1 MQYMLKLTPL
11 GVQPHIFRVVS
22 VDGQADIDHVLSL
35 CDLSFDYAHYA
46 ERALYFARDLSASQA
61 LAVDVPLEDNDHY
74 GPVSEE
80 FAPFW
85 RQELELAKLELEVL
99 DLQAQP
105 QQALQR
111 FDALLEAHSARL
123 GAALK
128 EDTHPREQGERF
140 KFVYVVHGVQHLV
153 EVLMSSEKLN
163 CFVPAT
169 LMGEGLVV
177 DDDPLRPLSTALINA
192 SVAAAEAA
200 DAAAEA
206 AEAAAE
212 AAATEV
218 AAKADA
224 VVAGGDAAPEP
235 AAPAENSA
243 GLNLKVCTS
252 RMRAFGAMRSE
263 QSINQALQQAGAS
276 PLTIKIC

>member
-46 ERALYFARDLSASQA
+46 ERALYFARDLSASRA

-111 FDALLEAHSARL
+111 FDALLEAHSAHL

-206 AEAAAE
+206 AEAAAA

-224 VVAGGDAAPEP
+224 VVAGGDAAPEQ

>member
-46 ERALYFARDLSASQA
+46 ERALYFARDLSASHA

>member
-11 GVQPHIFRVVS
+11 GVQPHVFRVVS

-46 ERALYFARDLSASQA
+46 ERALYFARDLSASRA

-224 VVAGGDAAPEP
+224 VVAGGDAAPEQ

>member
-46 ERALYFARDLSASQA
+46 ERALYFARDLSASRA

-224 VVAGGDAAPEP
+224 VVAGGDAAPEQ

>member
-11 GVQPHIFRVVS
+11 GVQPHVFRVVS

-46 ERALYFARDLSASQA
+46 ERALYFARDLSASRA

>member
-46 ERALYFARDLSASQA
+46 ERALYFARDLSASRA

-200 DAAAEA
+200 DAATKA

-224 VVAGGDAAPEP
+224 VVAGGDAAPEQ

>member
-46 ERALYFARDLSASQA
+46 ERALYFARDLSASRA

-177 DDDPLRPLSTALINA
+177 DDDPLRPLSTVLINA

-224 VVAGGDAAPEP
+224 VVAGGDAAPEQ

>member
-11 GVQPHIFRVVS
+11 GVQPHVFRVVS

>member
-46 ERALYFARDLSASQA
+46 ERALYFARDLSASRA

-111 FDALLEAHSARL
+111 FDALLESHSARL

-177 DDDPLRPLSTALINA
+177 DDDPLHPLSTALINA

-224 VVAGGDAAPEP
+224 VVAGGDAAPEQ

>member
-11 GVQPHIFRVVS
+11 GVQPHVFRVVS

-224 VVAGGDAAPEP
+224 VVAGGAAAPEP

>member
-11 GVQPHIFRVVS
+11 GVQPHVFRVVS

-177 DDDPLRPLSTALINA
+177 DDDPLRPLSIALINA

-224 VVAGGDAAPEP
+224 VVAGGDAAPEQ

-243 GLNLKVCTS
+243 GLYLKGCTS

>member
-11 GVQPHIFRVVS
+11 GVQPHVFRVVS

-224 VVAGGDAAPEP
+224 VVAGGDAAPEQ
-235 AAPAENSA
+235 AAPAENRA

>member
-11 GVQPHIFRVVS
+11 GVQPHVFRVVS

-105 QQALQR
+105 QPALQR

-224 VVAGGDAAPEP
+224 VVAGGDAAPEQ

>member
-46 ERALYFARDLSASQA
+46 ERALYFARDLSASRA

-74 GPVSEE
+74 GPVSKE

-177 DDDPLRPLSTALINA
+177 DDDPLRPLSTVLINA

-224 VVAGGDAAPEP
+224 VVAGGDAAPEQ

>member
-11 GVQPHIFRVVS
+11 GVQPHVFRVVS

-85 RQELELAKLELEVL
+85 RQELELAKLELEVV
-99 DLQAQP
+99 DLQDQP
-105 QQALQR
+105 QQGLQR
-111 FDALLEAHSARL
+111 FDALLEANSARL
-123 GAALK
+123 GASLK

-177 DDDPLRPLSTALINA
+177 DVDPLRPLCTALINA
-192 SVAAAEAA
+192 SASAAEAAAAAAAAAKAAAEAA
-200 DAAAEA
+200 DP
-206 AEAAAE
+206 
-212 AAATEV
+212 EV

-224 VVAGGDAAPEP
+224 VVAGGDAAPEQ

>member
-11 GVQPHIFRVVS
+11 GVQPHVFRVVS

-177 DDDPLRPLSTALINA
+177 DDDPLRPLSIALINA

-224 VVAGGDAAPEP
+224 VVAGGDAAPEQ

>member
-11 GVQPHIFRVVS
+11 GVQPHVFRVVS

-105 QQALQR
+105 QQAFQR

-140 KFVYVVHGVQHLV
+140 TFVYVVHGVQHLV
-153 EVLMSSEKLN
+153 VVLMSSEKLN

-206 AEAAAE
+206 AKAAAE

-224 VVAGGDAAPEP
+224 VVAGGDAAPEQ

>member
-11 GVQPHIFRVVS
+11 GVQPHVFRVVS

-85 RQELELAKLELEVL
+85 QQELELAKLELEVL

-212 AAATEV
+212 AVATEV

>member
-46 ERALYFARDLSASQA
+46 ERALYFARDLSASRA

-224 VVAGGDAAPEP
+224 VVAVGDAAPEQ

>member
-11 GVQPHIFRVVS
+11 GVQPHVFRVVS

-85 RQELELAKLELEVL
+85 QQELELAKLELEVL

>member
-46 ERALYFARDLSASQA
+46 ERALYFARDLSASRA

-224 VVAGGDAAPEP
+224 VVAGGDVAPEQ

>member
-200 DAAAEA
+200 DAAEA

-224 VVAGGDAAPEP
+224 VVAGGDAAPEQ

>member
-11 GVQPHIFRVVS
+11 GVQPHVFRVVS
-22 VDGQADIDHVLSL
+22 VDGQADIYHVLSL

-177 DDDPLRPLSTALINA
+177 DDDPLRPLSIALINA

-224 VVAGGDAAPEP
+224 VVAGGDAAPEQ

>member
-46 ERALYFARDLSASQA
+46 ERALYFARDLSASRA

-177 DDDPLRPLSTALINA
+177 DDDPLHPLSTALINA

-224 VVAGGDAAPEP
+224 VVAGGDAAPEQ

>member
-11 GVQPHIFRVVS
+11 GVQPHVFRVVS

-111 FDALLEAHSARL
+111 FDALLEAHSVRL

-177 DDDPLRPLSTALINA
+177 DDDPLRPLSIALINA

-224 VVAGGDAAPEP
+224 VVAGGDAAPEQ

>member
-46 ERALYFARDLSASQA
+46 ERALYFARDLSASRA

>member
-11 GVQPHIFRVVS
+11 GVQPHVFRVVS

-46 ERALYFARDLSASQA
+46 ERALYFARDLSASRA

-169 LMGEGLVV
+169 MMGEGLVV

-224 VVAGGDAAPEP
+224 VVAGGDAAPEQ
-235 AAPAENSA
+235 AAPAETSA

>member
-11 GVQPHIFRVVS
+11 GVQPHVFRVVS

-153 EVLMSSEKLN
+153 EVLISSEKLN

-206 AEAAAE
+206 AEAAAS

-224 VVAGGDAAPEP
+224 VVAGGDAAPEQ
-235 AAPAENSA
+235 AAPAENRA

>member
-11 GVQPHIFRVVS
+11 GVQPHVFRVVS

-140 KFVYVVHGVQHLV
+140 KFVYAVHGVQHLV
-153 EVLMSSEKLN
+153 EVFMS
-163 CFVPAT
+163 T
-169 LMGEGLVV
+169 
-177 DDDPLRPLSTALINA
+177 
-192 SVAAAEAA
+192 
-200 DAAAEA
+200 
-206 AEAAAE
+206 
-212 AAATEV
+212 
-218 AAKADA
+218 
-224 VVAGGDAAPEP
+224 
-235 AAPAENSA
+235 
-243 GLNLKVCTS
+243 
-252 RMRAFGAMRSE
+252 
-263 QSINQALQQAGAS
+263 
-276 PLTIKIC
+276 

>member
-11 GVQPHIFRVVS
+11 GVQPHVFRVVS

-35 CDLSFDYAHYA
+35 CDLSFDYANYA

-224 VVAGGDAAPEP
+224 VVAGGDAAPEQ
-235 AAPAENSA
+235 AAPAENRA

>member
-11 GVQPHIFRVVS
+11 GVQPHVFRVVS

-177 DDDPLRPLSTALINA
+177 DDDPLRPLSIALINA

>member
-46 ERALYFARDLSASQA
+46 ERALYFARDLSASRA

-224 VVAGGDAAPEP
+224 VVAGGDAAPEQ

-252 RMRAFGAMRSE
+252 RMRTFGAMRSE

>member
-11 GVQPHIFRVVS
+11 GVQPHVFRVVS

-99 DLQAQP
+99 DIQAQP

-212 AAATEV
+212 V

-224 VVAGGDAAPEP
+224 VVAGGDAAPEQ
-235 AAPAENSA
+235 AAPAENRA

>member
-46 ERALYFARDLSASQA
+46 ERALYFARDLSASRV

-224 VVAGGDAAPEP
+224 VVAGGDAAPEQ

>member
-11 GVQPHIFRVVS
+11 GVQPHVFRVVS

-85 RQELELAKLELEVL
+85 QQELELAKLELEVL

-224 VVAGGDAAPEP
+224 VVAGGDAAPEQ

>member
-11 GVQPHIFRVVS
+11 GVQPHVFRVVS

-206 AEAAAE
+206 AKAAAE

-224 VVAGGDAAPEP
+224 VVAGGDAAPEQ

>member
-46 ERALYFARDLSASQA
+46 ERALYFARDLSASRA

-74 GPVSEE
+74 GPVNEE

-85 RQELELAKLELEVL
+85 RQELELAKLALEVL

-224 VVAGGDAAPEP
+224 VVAGGDAAPEQ

>member
-11 GVQPHIFRVVS
+11 GVQPHVFRVVS

-35 CDLSFDYAHYA
+35 CDLSFDYAHYVK
-46 ERALYFARDLSASQA
+46 RALYFARNLSASRA

-212 AAATEV
+212 V

-224 VVAGGDAAPEP
+224 VVAGGDAAPEQ

>member
-11 GVQPHIFRVVS
+11 GVQPHVFRVVS

-177 DDDPLRPLSTALINA
+177 DDDPLRPLSIALINA

-224 VVAGGDAAPEP
+224 VVAGGDAAPEQ
-235 AAPAENSA
+235 AAPAENSD

>member
-46 ERALYFARDLSASQA
+46 ERALYFARDLSASRA

-85 RQELELAKLELEVL
+85 RQELELAKLKLEVL